1 MSVWDDISDTTEEAE
16 NLKVR
21 AKFIRAIRTE
31 IESRGWDQSSAASH
45 LGLTRSRVA
54 ELLNAKIRQFSLDA
68 LINIGA
74 KLGIHAEVTQ
84 TSENAVSA

>member
-1 MSVWDDISDTTEEAE
+1 MQLRPQGLTL
-16 NLKVR
+16 NKVR
-21 AKFIRAIRTE
+21 AKCIRAICKD

-45 LGLTRSRVA
+45 LGLTRPRVA
-54 ELLNAKIRQFSLDA
+54 ELLNSEISQFSLDA